1 MDGREIR
8 SSLFICLMLSIGAV
22 ACAFDIVAFAQ
33 SPAITV
39 PIDKMD
45 LGSPPAD
52 FEFWRTGQGGPA
64 RWVIVEDSTADGGRA
79 LEQVSTDKTDYRF
92 PLAIYKPISAE
103 DVDVRLRFKPISGV
117 VDQAGGI
124 AVRLLTPDN
133 YYIARANAL
142 ENNVRFYRVI
152 DGKREQLASADFN
165 VSRNEWHEL
174 GLRAEGDRFTIS
186 FDGKRLYT
194 ANDKTLTRAGKI
206 ALWTKADSVTRFDRI
221 RIQILP

>member
-1 MDGREIR
+1 MA
-8 SSLFICLMLSIGAV
+8 MV
-22 ACAFDIVAFAQ
+22 CAFACDSPAFAQ
-33 SPAITV
+33 ASTIKV

-45 LGSPPAD
+45 VGSPPTD
-52 FEFWRTGQGGPA
+52 FEFWRTGQGGA
-64 RWVIVEDSTADGGRA
+64 AQWAVVEDSTADGGRA
-79 LEQVSTDKTDYRF
+79 LVQVSTDKTDYRF

-133 YYIARANAL
+133 YYVVRANAL

-152 DGKREQLASADFN
+152 DGKREQLASAN
-165 VSRNEWHEL
+165 VSVSRNEWHEL
-174 GLRAEGDRFTIS
+174 GLRAKGDRFTIS
-186 FDGKRLYT
+186 FDGNRLYT
-194 ANDKTLTRAGKI
+194 ANDKTLTRPGKI